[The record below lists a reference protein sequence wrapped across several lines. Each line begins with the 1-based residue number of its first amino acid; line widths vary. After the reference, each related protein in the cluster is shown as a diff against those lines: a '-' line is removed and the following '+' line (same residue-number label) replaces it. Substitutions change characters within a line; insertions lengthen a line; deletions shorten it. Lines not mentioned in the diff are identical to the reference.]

1 MTINFLT
8 LTNLGADF
16 DLGTRVLNKVNIVS
30 ATSPQISGGT
40 DNSSFIKP
48 DAFASAASSGLNFAL
63 NARTL
68 GAGSSSSAALVNIGA
83 GTSSQSPIILASGVL
98 LTTPHAGAFEY
109 DGMKVYFTPSTE
121 TRQALAFLDSPVFTG
136 TPSASTAAPG
146 TNTTQLATTAFVAT
160 AVATVGGAYLPL
172 GGGTLTGT
180 LNINSVN
187 PLLFLNKTSTS
198 ASSRIVGATNGVT
211 RWLLEL
217 GNATA
222 ESADTG
228 SNFVIARYND
238 AGTLVDIPLTIS
250 RGTGI
255 ISLPNILVFP
265 TAAGNDSSNQGA
277 TTAFVAN
284 NFIARTGGSMTGNL
298 SIVNANPTLNL
309 NKAASG
315 GVNQLIGYTNSSP
328 RWDIQLGNGNGETG
342 SNVGSDLGIYR
353 YDDSGVFIDGPMS
366 INRSSGI
373 VYFNHIPVIPTA
385 TTGDNSTQVATT
397 AFVATAVATGG
408 GAYLP
413 LSGGTITGSLAIS
426 STNGILTLNKSAS
439 GASTSIFG
447 KTGNLSRWWMQ
458 LGNGT
463 AETGANAGSDF
474 YLSRYNDAGAYIDSP
489 LFITRSSGSI
499 STTSLY
505 TTGYIQVNNPSDSD
519 HTLLVMGS
527 SKAIRFGTATTYSY
541 IEGVS
546 NTLASYQ
553 PLYFGGSF
561 LAFTV
566 GGVEKARFD
575 ASGNFCIG
583 GASGSHALEVVGDG
597 NFNGN
602 LTARYLGVAA
612 VNPYVVLNKTTGQ
625 NAILGQTS
633 GLARW
638 QIRLGDTN
646 PETGSNSGSDFYV
659 DRWADDGSY
668 LSSPIVIVRSSGF
681 ITLNGAVFATT
692 PAAGTN
698 STQLATT
705 QFVATSFAPLANP
718 SFSGLLYTQFLKF
731 GGGAANLGGA
741 SYATINTSF
750 ATLANSGCVGFGW
763 NYSGGGGGGETD
775 MFISRNGGNLGG
787 LKIFDFPATSG
798 AITNIFS
805 VDGAGNVYSPGTMT
819 VGARI
824 NSGGPGSGGIWVDG
838 GSQQLFGSI
847 SSTTMG
853 LYNNGVWV
861 VTVDNTGHA
870 YAPTASIG
878 TNDTQIATT
887 AFVASAVAT
896 GGGAYL
902 PLSGGTLTGNLNI
915 STANSTLNLNKSAS
929 GGVNQ
934 LIGYT
939 NNNPR
944 WNVQLGNGIGE
955 TGSDAGSDF
964 AIYSYNDAG
973 ASNGNP
979 FSINRSTGSIST
991 TSLYTS
997 GFLQVT
1003 NTGDN
1008 DHTFFV
1014 VGATKGVRIGTNAS
1028 YGVIEGVQNT
1038 IATYQP
1044 LAVGGSQ
1051 LLFTV
1056 GGIEK
1061 ARFDTSGHFL
1071 IGQTSGSHALEVNGE
1086 GYFVGAISSPYIAV
1100 PAVNPYLV
1108 LSKNSGSTGQNALV
1122 GQTAGVSRWQILLG
1136 DGNPETGSNV
1146 GSDFYI
1152 HRFDDAG
1159 APFPPSMSIQRSTGY
1174 INFKGLIYST
1184 GNIEVA
1190 GANADVTVNKT
1201 AGTGATFTGKVSG
1214 LARWQ
1219 LVMGN
1224 STAESGS
1231 NAGSDFGIARFTD
1244 SGAYIDAPFF
1254 MTRSTGQISI
1264 STVMTVPTPAAG
1276 SNTSQVANTAFVTA
1290 AVATGVSAYLPLS
1303 GGTIT
1308 GNLYVNTGGLSINST
1323 YPAINL
1329 NKSTGGAVANQIQ
1342 GSTAGLARWLIQ
1354 PGTAAGETGSNV
1366 GSDFGIYRYADDGSY
1381 IDEPLA
1387 ISRPTGIMYLNKTPV
1402 FPTMATS
1409 DNSTSGATTAFV
1421 KAVTA
1426 GGYLP
1431 LTGGVLSGN
1440 LYINAANSSLVLTK
1454 TASGGSTDIYGQTG
1468 GLTRWWM
1475 QLGNGTAESGA
1486 NAGSD
1491 FYLSRYN
1498 DAGVYIDS
1506 PFYIPRSS
1514 GSIITTSIYTNGFHQ
1529 VTNTSD
1535 NDHTLFVV
1543 GATKAIRFGTS
1554 AGYGAIEGVQ
1564 SNLATYQPLWV
1575 GGSQLLFSVSGVEK
1589 ARFDTSGNLCIGTTS
1604 GSHALE
1610 VVGDGNFNGNL
1621 TARYLGVATASPY
1634 VVLNK
1639 TTGASGQNAILGQTA
1654 GISRWQIR
1662 LGDGNPEGTGNA
1674 GSDFYID
1681 SFADSGTYLTSPIVI
1696 ARSSGNINLNG
1707 AVFATTLTAGTNNT
1721 QLATTQFVQ
1730 TAVAGYLPLTGGTI
1744 SGDISLNNHAY
1755 PTLSLNKNAT
1765 GASQIMGLFNSA
1777 PRWLMRLGD
1786 ESVEGGSNTGSNFL
1800 IYRYNDAGVY
1810 LDSPL
1815 QINRATGEVSFS
1827 YIPTFPT
1834 ATAGSA
1840 TSLGANTAFVA
1851 NAVAAYLPLVGG
1863 GMTGNLYLNYGYPSI
1878 ILNKTTGGAQA
1889 NQLLG
1894 QTANNPR
1901 WLLELGNTAVETG
1914 TGNTGSDFGLH
1925 RYGDA
1930 GNYLGTTLSINRG
1943 SGNIYFDQAPIF
1955 PTQVAGTNDT
1965 HGATTAFVS
1974 ASFAP
1979 ISNPTLLGLTTTQ
1992 YLKVAGGSTN
2002 LGGASYAT
2010 INSVFGTLAGSAFS
2024 GFGWNYSNGGGELDL
2039 FISYNGGL
2047 QIYNFPNTSGA
2058 ITKIFQVD
2066 GAGNAFNP
2074 GVMTVGGRISSGG
2087 PSTGGLFVDGASQFV
2102 GSLSSTQMGLYNNG
2116 HWAVVVDNTGA
2127 ATAPTVSYGANDTQ
2141 IATTAYVYNAFAK
2154 RIVFDSDFGCVGD
2167 NSTDDTTAITNFINH
2182 AIANPGVEHRFRSL
2196 TYKITNVL
2204 PDINVSGVIIRG
2216 AGSDIHN
2223 SDGSHISGTVL
2234 NYSGGGAIEHVL
2246 RITSVDSTSSLV
2258 LTNVQ
2263 FTGIGI
2269 NCNSLVN
2276 AGLYVMSVTDSV
2288 VDVTIINAIYVGLYM
2303 TVVGN
2308 LLVNE
2313 ARDNQ
2318 RNKITLSSRQLEAA
2332 SGSALWCDGDEVANT
2347 SLNEF
2352 WVNALHATGT
2362 AIELKNSDN
2371 NIWRQIRTYAT
2382 GALGSTYSVRCYGNA
2397 SSTSFRYSRNEL
2409 FEFTSSNR
2417 PIQVDGME
2425 SFPSGRASTDHVLQH
2440 IDFGNEWHYPAV
2452 QTLGTIRLPYQAI
2465 SVKGNAND
2473 VLIEAINT
2481 YSIGLSVQ
2489 GTVRWKVDGAG
2500 GHFIPTAD
2508 YAYNIGGASNRVA
2521 ELYAVNTHFTTVTTG
2536 SVTAAS
2542 SINTDYLYSL
2552 NSFTAFSRS
2561 TTATSGNVYTQLY
2574 AADGVNV
2581 AIYLGASGGAYTDP
2595 TTYYRNT
2602 NHVIGSVAGAAV
2614 YLTISSTAATFNIPV
2629 YAPTAA
2635 VGTNNTQVAT
2645 TGFVHNALTGSPAA
2659 PVQTFTLEQFG
2670 GAGDG
2675 TTSNDS
2681 AWSSA
2686 LTSIGGGSG
2695 TVVLGSG
2702 TYVFS
2707 AGVAASIAS
2716 GKSLTVKGQGADVSI
2731 ILFSS
2736 NSGMTLAYGN
2746 QYSSSHVRD
2755 LSFKCGT
2762 TGGFALSLSQAS
2774 SDTNPANTALS
2785 DVTGVTFTGADGYSA
2800 TNYFSYSLFINN
2812 VSNVNVISCSF
2823 NMPAGQGVGIQVQGD
2838 SAASTYG
2845 VVYNLL
2851 NCVFFGGN
2859 INFVYGEW
2867 VQGVTIA
2874 QTNFTGSNIGIYTT
2888 ASEAGS
2894 LQGLAV
2900 SSCQFA
2906 CVNENIL
2913 LSTQVSNVC
2922 LSNNL
2927 FLNANYLATATIFV
2941 YGLLVN
2947 FNIVG
2952 NQFNASPQG
2961 TTQGII
2967 VTGGG
2972 NGTITGNVF
2981 GGLYKGFDLT
2991 ASTSNIIVQSNSYV
3005 NVGTGATPV
3014 LYTNSGTNNII
3025 GGGHP

>member
-30 ATSPQISGGT
+30 ATSPQIIGGT

-48 DAFASAASSGLNFAL
+48 DAFATAASGGLNFAL

-68 GAGSSSSAALVNIGA
+68 GAGTSSSAALLNIGA
-83 GTSSQSPIILASGVL
+83 GTSTQAPIVMASGVL

-121 TRQALAFLDSPVFTG
+121 TRHALAFLDSPVFTG
-136 TPSASTAAPG
+136 TPTATTAAPG
-146 TNTTQLATTAFVAT
+146 TNTSQLATTAFVAT

-172 GGGTLTGT
+172 VGGTLTGT
-180 LNINSVN
+180 LNINSAN

-413 LSGGTITGSLAIS
+413 LSGGTLTGTLAIS
-426 STNGILTLNKSAS
+426 SANGILTLNKSAS

-447 KTGNLSRWWMQ
+447 KTGNLSRWWME
-458 LGNGT
+458 LGNAD
-463 AETGANAGSDF
+463 AETGSNVGSNF
-474 YLSRYNDAGAYIDSP
+474 YISRYNDAGVYVDSP
-489 LFITRSSGSI
+489 VYIARNNGYVYLATAFTPTATVGDNSTRI
-499 STTSLY
+499 ATTS
-505 TTGYIQVNNPSDSD
+505 
-519 HTLLVMGS
+519 
-527 SKAIRFGTATTYSY
+527 
-541 IEGVS
+541 
-546 NTLASYQ
+546 
-553 PLYFGGSF
+553 
-561 LAFTV
+561 
-566 GGVEKARFD
+566 
-575 ASGNFCIG
+575 
-583 GASGSHALEVVGDG
+583 
-597 NFNGN
+597 
-602 LTARYLGVAA
+602 
-612 VNPYVVLNKTTGQ
+612 
-625 NAILGQTS
+625 
-633 GLARW
+633 
-638 QIRLGDTN
+638 
-646 PETGSNSGSDFYV
+646 
-659 DRWADDGSY
+659 
-668 LSSPIVIVRSSGF
+668 
-681 ITLNGAVFATT
+681 
-692 PAAGTN
+692 
-698 STQLATT
+698 
-705 QFVATSFAPLANP
+705 FVATSFAPLAYPVLTGLTQTEYLKVGGGNANLGNASYATINSVFGTLANSVYSGFGWNYSNGGAELDLFINGGGLQIYNFPNVSGPITKIFQVDNAGNTYNP
-718 SFSGLLYTQFLKF
+718 GIITAGGRISSGGPGTGGIFVDGSSSQQFFGSKNTTQLGIYNGGTWIITADANSAFLANTPSAGDNSTKIASTAFVTTALTSYLPLSGGLLTGQLQISGGAYSNLLLNKTGNTGANQVGGYVNNVVRWILQLGGTTAETGSNAGSDFGIYRYDDAGVYIDEPMVISRQSGIIYFNKIPVAPTATTGDNSAQVATTAF
-731 GGGAANLGGA
+731 VATAVATGGGAYLPLGGGTLTGNLNINTANPTIVLNKSSGASGNNQILGNTANAARWLLRLGNEAVESGSNVGSDFAIYNYNDAGVLIGNPLSINRSSGIVYFGSTPAFPTIATSDNSTSGATTAFVKSVASAYLPLTGGTLSGNLNIGGAYPTINLSKSSGASQIFGELNGVPRWLMRFGDESVEGGSNTGSNFLIYRYADDGSYLDSPLQINRATGEVSFSHSPTFPTAADGDNTARGANTNFVVRYAAPITNPTLLGLTTTQVFKVGGGNANFGGA
-741 SYATINTSF
+741 SYATINANF
-750 ATLANSGCVGFGW
+750 GTLANSGCMGIGW
-763 NYSGGGGGGETD
+763 NYFGGGGGGETA

-798 AITNIFS
+798 PITNIFS
-805 VDGAGNVYSPGTMT
+805 VDGTGNVYSPGTMI

-824 NSGGPGSGGIWVDG
+824 NSGGPGTGGIWVDG
-838 GSQQLFGSI
+838 GTNQFFGSET
-847 SSTTMG
+847 STIMG
-853 LYNNGVWV
+853 MFNNGAWI
-861 VTVDNTGHA
+861 VTVDSTGHA
-870 YAPTASIG
+870 YAPTVAVG
-878 TNDTQIATT
+878 TNDNQIATT
-887 AFVASAVAT
+887 AFVALSVAT

-929 GGVNQ
+929 GGTNQ

-939 NNNPR
+939 NNSPR
-944 WNVQLGNGIGE
+944 WNVQLGNGGGE

-973 ASNGNP
+973 ASNRNP
-979 FSINRSTGSIST
+979 FSINRATGAIST
-991 TSLYTS
+991 TSLYAT
-997 GFLQVT
+997 GFLQV
-1003 NTGDN
+1003 N
-1008 DHTFFV
+1008 
-1014 VGATKGVRIGTNAS
+1014 
-1028 YGVIEGVQNT
+1028 
-1038 IATYQP
+1038 
-1044 LAVGGSQ
+1044 
-1051 LLFTV
+1051 
-1056 GGIEK
+1056 
-1061 ARFDTSGHFL
+1061 
-1071 IGQTSGSHALEVNGE
+1071 
-1086 GYFVGAISSPYIAV
+1086 
-1100 PAVNPYLV
+1100 NP
-1108 LSKNSGSTGQNALV
+1108 
-1122 GQTAGVSRWQILLG
+1122 
-1136 DGNPETGSNV
+1136 
-1146 GSDFYI
+1146 
-1152 HRFDDAG
+1152 
-1159 APFPPSMSIQRSTGY
+1159 
-1174 INFKGLIYST
+1174 
-1184 GNIEVA
+1184 
-1190 GANADVTVNKT
+1190 
-1201 AGTGATFTGKVSG
+1201 
-1214 LARWQ
+1214 
-1219 LVMGN
+1219 
-1224 STAESGS
+1224 
-1231 NAGSDFGIARFTD
+1231 
-1244 SGAYIDAPFF
+1244 
-1254 MTRSTGQISI
+1254 
-1264 STVMTVPTPAAG
+1264 
-1276 SNTSQVANTAFVTA
+1276 
-1290 AVATGVSAYLPLS
+1290 
-1303 GGTIT
+1303 
-1308 GNLYVNTGGLSINST
+1308 
-1323 YPAINL
+1323 
-1329 NKSTGGAVANQIQ
+1329 
-1342 GSTAGLARWLIQ
+1342 
-1354 PGTAAGETGSNV
+1354 
-1366 GSDFGIYRYADDGSY
+1366 
-1381 IDEPLA
+1381 
-1387 ISRPTGIMYLNKTPV
+1387 
-1402 FPTMATS
+1402 
-1409 DNSTSGATTAFV
+1409 
-1421 KAVTA
+1421 
-1426 GGYLP
+1426 
-1431 LTGGVLSGN
+1431 
-1440 LYINAANSSLVLTK
+1440 
-1454 TASGGSTDIYGQTG
+1454 
-1468 GLTRWWM
+1468 
-1475 QLGNGTAESGA
+1475 
-1486 NAGSD
+1486 
-1491 FYLSRYN
+1491 
-1498 DAGVYIDS
+1498 
-1506 PFYIPRSS
+1506 
-1514 GSIITTSIYTNGFHQ
+1514 
-1529 VTNTSD
+1529 SD

-1543 GATKAIRFGTS
+1543 GATRGIRFGTNS
-1554 AGYGAIEGVQ
+1554 VYASIEGVQ
-1564 SNLATYQPLWV
+1564 NTIGSYQPLWV

-1589 ARFDTSGNLCIGTTS
+1589 ARFDTSGNFCLGTTS
-1604 GSHALE
+1604 GSHKLE

-1621 TARYLGVATASPY
+1621 TSQYLGVATGSPY

-1681 SFADSGTYLTSPIVI
+1681 SFADSGAYLTSPIVI

-1721 QLATTQFVQ
+1721 QLATTAFVQ
-1730 TAVAGYLPLTGGTI
+1730 TAT
-1744 SGDISLNNHAY
+1744 
-1755 PTLSLNKNAT
+1755 
-1765 GASQIMGLFNSA
+1765 
-1777 PRWLMRLGD
+1777 
-1786 ESVEGGSNTGSNFL
+1786 
-1800 IYRYNDAGVY
+1800 
-1810 LDSPL
+1810 
-1815 QINRATGEVSFS
+1815 
-1827 YIPTFPT
+1827 
-1834 ATAGSA
+1834 
-1840 TSLGANTAFVA
+1840 
-1851 NAVAAYLPLVGG
+1851 AAYLPLTGG

-1878 ILNKTTGGAQA
+1878 ILNKSSGGAQA
-1889 NQLLG
+1889 NQILG
-1894 QTANNPR
+1894 QTANNAR
-1901 WLLELGNTAVETG
+1901 WLLELGNPALETG

-1930 GNYLGTTLSINRG
+1930 GNYLGTSLSINRASG
-1943 SGNIYFDQAPIF
+1943 SIYFSTAPVF
-1955 PTQVAGTNDT
+1955 PTLAAGTNNTQAATTEFVTTATSGYFPVTGGTINGDISLSYHAYPT
-1965 HGATTAFVS
+1965 ISLNKNATGASQIFGLLNGKGRWLMRLGDESPEGGSTNAGSNFLLYRYNDDGSYIDSPLQITRSTGIVSFIYTPTFPSPSVGDNSTRGATTNFVQ
-1974 ASFAP
+1974 AAINGYLP
-1979 ISNPTLLGLTTTQ
+1979 LTGGIITGNLYVSTGMLQ
-1992 YLKVAGGSTN
+1992 TPYLKVGGGNAN

-2010 INSVFGTLAGSAFS
+2010 INSVFTTLANSGCV
-2024 GFGWNYSNGGGELDL
+2024 GFGWNYGSGTGETDMFISRNGG
-2039 FISYNGGL
+2039 STGGL
-2047 QIYNFPNTSGA
+2047 RMYDFPATSGA
-2058 ITKIFQVD
+2058 ITNIWTVD
-2066 GAGNAFNP
+2066 GAGNTSNP
-2074 GVMTVGGRISSGG
+2074 GAYTVGGRITSGA
-2087 PSTGGLFVDGASQFV
+2087 PATGGLWVDGGSAQFF

-2234 NYSGGGAIEHVL
+2234 NYSSGGAIEHVL

-2269 NCNSLVN
+2269 NCNSLCNV
-2276 AGLYVMSVTDSV
+2276 GLYMLSVTDSV

-2303 TVVGN
+2303 SVVAN
-2308 LLVNE
+2308 LLANE

-2318 RNKITLSSRQLEAA
+2318 RNKITLSSRQLESA

-2397 SSTSFRYSRNEL
+2397 SASSYRYSRNEL

-2417 PIQVDGME
+2417 PIQVDGTA

-2440 IDFGNEWHYPAV
+2440 IDFGNEWYYPAV
-2452 QTLGTIRLPYQAI
+2452 QPLGTIRLPYQAI
-2465 SVKGNAND
+2465 SVKGDAND

-2508 YAYNIGGASNRVA
+2508 YAYNIGGTSNRVA

-2561 TTATSGNVYTQLY
+2561 TTATSGNQYTQLY

-2602 NHVIGSVAGAAV
+2602 NHVIGSVGGAAV
-2614 YLTISSTAATFNIPV
+2614 YLAISSTAATFNIPV

-2645 TGFVHNALTGSPAA
+2645 TGFVHNALTGSPAT

-2686 LTSIGGGSG
+2686 LTSIGSGSG
-2695 TVVLGSG
+2695 AVILGCG

-2707 AGVAASIAS
+2707 AGVAASITS

-2736 NSGMTLAYGN
+2736 NSGMTLNYGD

-2762 TGGFALSLSQAS
+2762 TGGFGLKLYQAS
-2774 SDTNPANTALS
+2774 SDTNPANTALR
-2785 DVTGVTFTGADGYSA
+2785 DVTGVTFTGSDGYSA
-2800 TNYFSYSLFINN
+2800 SNYFGYSLFIDN

-2823 NMPAGQGVGIQVQGD
+2823 NMPAGQGIGMQIQGRGT
-2838 SAASTYG
+2838 ASTYG

-2874 QTNFTGSNIGIYTT
+2874 QTNFTGSNVGIYAA
-2888 ASEAGS
+2888 ASTAGS

-2906 CVNENIL
+2906 CINENIL

-2927 FLNANYLATATIFV
+2927 FLNANPSATATIFV
-2941 YGLLVN
+2941 YGILVN

-2961 TTQGII
+2961 STEGII

-2981 GGLYKGFDLT
+2981 GGLYKAFDLT
-2991 ASTSNIIVQSNSYV
+2991 AGTSNIIVQSNSYV
-3005 NVGTGATPV
+3005 NVGIGGTPV
-3014 LYTNSGTNNII
+3014 LYTNSGMNNFI
-3025 GGGHP
+3025 GGGHA